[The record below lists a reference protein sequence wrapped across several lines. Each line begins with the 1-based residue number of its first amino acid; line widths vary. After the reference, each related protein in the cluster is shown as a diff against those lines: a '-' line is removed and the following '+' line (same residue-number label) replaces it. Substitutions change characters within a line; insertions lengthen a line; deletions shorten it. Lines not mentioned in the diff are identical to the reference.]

1 MSLQITAEDKTL
13 TKNYWLK
20 FERNEIFLLI
30 GYFFY
35 GIAFANY
42 EPYAPVWLSQIFEED
57 LFLIIGFVVV
67 IPNIVVA
74 LGTPF
79 WGMLADKF
87 GAKKFVLLG
96 IFSFGLLFFS
106 LIFTMN
112 SLYFLI
118 AILIGYL
125 FGAANTSNF
134 FALTSKSINKP
145 KEIIFAKQTITI
157 SSAFV
162 IFSPLAG
169 WIYDTFS
176 NSMTIQLIIA
186 ASAILISLVLIMFVK
201 TEKPNNEQQFAQEE
215 KPKAGLTIL
224 PFVFIGVMFLTFF
237 FQSGA
242 GFWAYS
248 SIYFLD
254 ELAID
259 GIYFS
264 IFIIVKTALAVPLS
278 LLLGRVKKKKSMG
291 IIIISFLIYFLFVYV
306 LMTIFPTNWILLIII
321 YSIPMYPL
329 YNVFLYSLT
338 AMYSNEERRGTA
350 FGIFNSIGTAG
361 YVAGI
366 LILGAFA
373 DYSSLG
379 IFVMF
384 RVSIVISLIALIIAL
399 LMHFL
404 AFRKDFHNSLTADG
418 KEEQE
423 QIV

>member
-1 MSLQITAEDKTL
+1 MGLQTNLEDKAL
-13 TKNYWLK
+13 TRNHWLK
-20 FERNEIFLLI
+20 FEKNELFLLI
-30 GYFFY
+30 SYFFY
-35 GIAFANY
+35 GIAFSNY

-67 IPNIVVA
+67 IPSLVGA

-79 WGMLADKF
+79 WGMLADRF
-87 GAKKFVLLG
+87 GTKKFVMFG
-96 IFSFGLLFFS
+96 ILSFGLMFFS

-112 SLYFLI
+112 SLYFLV

-125 FGAANTSNF
+125 LGAANTSNF

-145 KEIIFAKQTITI
+145 KEIIFAKQTITV
-157 SSAFV
+157 SLAFV
-162 IFSPLAG
+162 TFSPLAG

-176 NSMTIQLIIA
+176 NSMIIQLIIA
-186 ASAILISLVLIMFVK
+186 ACAMVISLILIVFVK
-201 TEKPNNEQQFAQEE
+201 VEKSEKEQPITLEE
-215 KPKAGLTIL
+215 KPKINLTFL
-224 PFVFIGVMFLTFF
+224 PFAFIGLMLLTFS

-254 ELAID
+254 ELAIN
-259 GIYFS
+259 GVYFS

-278 LLLGRVKKKKSMG
+278 LFLGRIKKKKTMG
-291 IIIISFLIYFLFVYV
+291 IIIISFLVYFLFVYI
-306 LMTIFPTNWILLIII
+306 LMTFFPTNWILLIIF

-338 AMYSNEERRGTA
+338 AIYSNEERRGTA
-350 FGIFNSIGTAG
+350 FGIFNSVGTAG

-384 RVSIVISLIALIIAL
+384 RVSIVISVIALIIAL
-399 LMHFL
+399 FMHFL
-404 AFRKDFHNSLTADG
+404 AFRKDFNYSFKKEG
-418 KEEQE
+418 KEEQM
-423 QIV
+423 V